1 MTSITS
7 GKGKLVFGDS
17 EGGITLCDEEFALQR
32 FNAYE
37 QSVNFAYQVS
47 ICIFPYYIVQ
57 IF

>member
-32 FNAYE
+32 FIAYE

-47 ICIFPYYIVQ
+47 ICF
-57 IF
+57 FL